1 MLWHKRSLV
10 INCPEYLFIRKVKGV
25 VKSVKNA
32 SKISAAGLEGFL
44 LQGRADWRVS
54 QTAALPA
61 ASLASQS
68 EFLAGGCLPPW
79 CGCPRGASRGEIF
92 SDGPRE
98 AFPMTLVSW
107 HAAVPVLTFITAL
120 LNFLPLKWRFGRT
133 LSIQCLSHGER
144 QSWSSC
150 GCIWGVECKAQGC
163 RASGCDGW
171 CL

>member
-98 AFPMTLVSW
+98 AFPWPWCPDMQQFQCLPSLQPCW
-107 HAAVPVLTFITAL
+107 ISYPWNEDLAGHWASNASAMGRGNPGAAVDA
-120 LNFLPLKWRFGRT
+120 FG
-133 LSIQCLSHGER
+133 
-144 QSWSSC
+144 
-150 GCIWGVECKAQGC
+150 V
-163 RASGCDGW
+163 
-171 CL
+171 